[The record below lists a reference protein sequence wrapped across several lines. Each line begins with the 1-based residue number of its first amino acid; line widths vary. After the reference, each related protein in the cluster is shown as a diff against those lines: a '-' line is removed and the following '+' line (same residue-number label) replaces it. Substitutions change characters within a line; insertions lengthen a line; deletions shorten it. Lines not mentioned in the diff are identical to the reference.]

1 MKKLRLPILF
11 LFFQLIIYGSW
22 CQDMH
27 LSKMDS
33 LAATVILSVRALKEE
48 RVYIKT
54 DKSFYS
60 VGEKIWFRSFLVNKY
75 TGKLSAKSSIIF
87 VDLVNEQDSV
97 IDKVILSAAQ
107 FKTEGYLSLPDT
119 LTTSFYWLRAYTKD
133 LALKHTEYI
142 GIQAV
147 YIINAAK
154 PTEKNNNN
162 LQTTV
167 NTKNAAGQLKMEF
180 FPEGGAVIGGANT
193 VIAFRI
199 TDDEG
204 FPQKTDGILKDDHDS
219 VISHFNTD
227 KFGLGKFSFFSW
239 QWRNYTAHI
248 MADGKPGQ
256 VFALPKIDPFAAQL
270 AIVESKGLKKL
281 RVVLEDSV
289 YKRDKNTYII
299 GQSGDSIYFAVMGK
313 GSYEVNIPEYQ
324 LPYGITNFLLFDDDQ
339 HLLSERKL
347 FISGNNLQVG
357 LIPDKSIYTARQ
369 NVQLNISVADA
380 DNHPIISSMLI
391 KVIDSVLADKIH
403 TSINIKQQAEQL
415 SDINEWVLMDQ
426 AFTSAELDLLMLTQK
441 KSFKQIK
448 RNSSASESKSTVNEI
463 DSSFYIKGT
472 ISDRKGKPLVNRIV
486 TLFSGA
492 QNMVVLVDTTDVKGQ
507 FCFPVISYYDQTK
520 FNIQVTDKKGFPEET
535 RILLDTLFRFP
546 HLITPLNL
554 KQTFVV
560 DEVKEFYTNQRKR
573 AAQDTVIMGK
583 GWLKEVIVRTTIK
596 KPAEYNRDKRVS
608 SFSKILSGKKLQNG
622 GDNNIADAIF
632 RIPGITLHNGYLVIR
647 GGNTFHQ
654 VASTVSPEPLL
665 IVDGVSITPDGAPD
679 NIYPGSPLLQYLR
692 FFDFRIVDFIEVLAG
707 PEAAF
712 FGTRGSN
719 GVILIHTKTTQT
731 DIGDNLPNEL
741 KIFTMQGYQVP
752 LVFDPPDYSTKENK
766 GSKFPDRR
774 TLLYWNGDVVTD
786 EKGKVSLNFYTA
798 DQPARYYISVTG
810 NTTNGRLVNKQ
821 ISIDRK

>member
-33 LAATVILSVRALKEE
+33 LAGTVILSVRALKEE

-60 VGEKIWFRSFLVNKY
+60 VGEKIWFRSFLVNQY

-87 VDLVNEQDSV
+87 VDLVNAQDSV

-107 FKTEGYLSLPDT
+107 FKTDGYLSLPDT
-119 LTTSFYWLRAYTKD
+119 LTTGFYWLRAYTKD
-133 LALKHTEYI
+133 IALKHTEYI

-154 PTEKNNNN
+154 PAEKNNNN
-162 LQTTV
+162 LQATAA
-167 NTKNAAGQLKMEF
+167 TKNAAGQLKMEF

-199 TDDEG
+199 TDDKG
-204 FPQKTDGILKDDHDS
+204 FPQKTGGILKDDHDS

-299 GQSGDSIYFAVMGK
+299 GQSGDSIYFAGIGK
-313 GSYEVNIPEYQ
+313 GSYEVNIPEYR
-324 LPYGITNFLLFDDDQ
+324 LPYGITNFLLFDDEQ

-357 LIPDKSIYTARQ
+357 LMPDKSIYAARQ

-403 TSINIKQQAEQL
+403 TPINIKQQAEQL

-426 AFTSAELDLLMLTQK
+426 PFTSAELDLLMLTQK

-463 DSSFYIKGT
+463 DSFFYIKGT
-472 ISDRKGKPLVNRIV
+472 INDKKGKPLVNRIV
-486 TLFSGA
+486 TLFSGVK
-492 QNMVVLVDTTDVKGQ
+492 NMVVLVDTTDVKGQ

-535 RILLDTLFRFP
+535 RILLDTLLRFP

-608 SFSKILSGKKLQNG
+608 SFSRILSGKMLQNG
-622 GDNNIADAIF
+622 GSNNIGDALF
-632 RIPGITLHNGYLVIR
+632 KIPGITLRQGYLVI
-647 GGNTFHQ
+647 GGSNNGLRHPS
-654 VASTVSPEPLL
+654 AADEPLL
-665 IVDGVSITPDGAPD
+665 IVDGVAMHIIGGSDPM
-679 NIYPGSPLLQYLR
+679 NPGSPLLAFLST
-692 FFDFRIVDFIEVLAG
+692 FSFRIVDFIEVLKG

-731 DIGDNLPNEL
+731 DIGDNPPNGL
-741 KIFTMQGYQVP
+741 KIFTMPGYQVP
-752 LVFDPPDYSTKENK
+752 MAFDQPDYSTKENK
-766 GSKFPDRR
+766 SSKFPDRR

-810 NTTNGRLVNKQ
+810 ITTDGRLVNKQ
-821 ISIDRK
+821 VSIDRK

>member
-33 LAATVILSVRALKEE
+33 LAATVILSVRAHKEE

-60 VGEKIWFRSFLVNKY
+60 VGEKIWFRSFLVNQY
-75 TGKLSAKSSIIF
+75 TGKLSVKSSIIF

-107 FKTEGYLSLPDT
+107 FKTDGYLSLPDT
-119 LTTSFYWLRAYTKD
+119 LTTGFYWLRAYTKD
-133 LALKHTEYI
+133 IALKHTEYI

-154 PTEKNNNN
+154 PAEKKNN
-162 LQTTV
+162 LQATV
-167 NTKNAAGQLKMEF
+167 DTKNAAGQLKMEF

-199 TDDEG
+199 TDDKG
-204 FPQKTDGILKDDHDS
+204 LPQKTGGILKDDHDS

-248 MADGKPGQ
+248 MADGKPEQ

-313 GSYEVNIPEYQ
+313 GSYEVNIPEYR
-324 LPYGITNFLLFDDDQ
+324 LPYGITNFLLFDDEQ

-347 FISGNNLQVG
+347 FISGNNLQIE
-357 LIPDKSIYTARQ
+357 LMPDKSIYAARQ

-380 DNHPIISSMLI
+380 DNHPIISSMFI

-403 TSINIKQQAEQL
+403 TPINIKQQAEQL

-426 AFTSAELDLLMLTQK
+426 AFTSTELDLLMLTQK

-492 QNMVVLVDTTDVKGQ
+492 KNMVVLVDITDVKGQ

-520 FNIQVTDKKGFPEET
+520 FNIQVTDKKGFLEET

-573 AAQDTVIMGK
+573 AAQDTLIMGK

-608 SFSKILSGKKLQNG
+608 SFSRILSGKMLQNG
-622 GDNNIADAIF
+622 GSNNIGDALF
-632 RIPGITLHNGYLVIR
+632 RIPGITLRQGYLVI
-647 GGNTFHQ
+647 GGSNNGLRHPS
-654 VASTVSPEPLL
+654 AADEPLL
-665 IVDGVSITPDGAPD
+665 IVDGVAMDTSGGSDPM
-679 NIYPGSPLLQYLR
+679 NPGSPLLAFLST
-692 FFDFRIVDFIEVLAG
+692 FSFRIVDFIEVLKG

-731 DIGDNLPNEL
+731 DIGDNPPNGL
-741 KIFTMQGYQVP
+741 KIFTMPGYQVP

-810 NTTNGRLVNKQ
+810 ITADGRLVNKQ
-821 ISIDRK
+821 VSIDRK